1 MFVEDVIDWRI
12 NGVGDIKINY
22 GVFYLFYFN
31 FIIYICLKK
40 VFKEDVYN
48 FVLFLLNKWF
58 VMFCNYVFEKV
69 VRDEY

>member
-48 FVLFLLNKWF
+48 FVLFLLNK
-58 VMFCNYVFEKV
+58 
-69 VRDEY
+69 